1 MKRRIKLFLSLVYTV
16 IFLVLASTGVLR
28 SQAGELESASE
39 TLYREAA
46 PMAAEIERIEN

>member
-39 TLYREAA
+39 GSYLEAA
-46 PMAAEIERIEN
+46 PMAVDTERFEN